1 MAAIAPDA
9 ARPRQSLGFSTH
21 AGGTWDR
28 VLAALG
34 PRTRRALAI
43 AGLAGVGAFWG
54 LAVGLGGLAAL
65 IICLA
70 LVACVFCVRDF
81 RAGVAMLILIMP
93 IAQSYMFPHAMFG
106 ITGLNPLNML
116 LVVTLGIYVMRT
128 AGDGTLTSF
137 VPRSLGWLYLVPI
150 TMGAFLGMDNAA
162 QIPSIFRDLDM
173 IFFDNATGYL
183 RDMFGKPM
191 TFVLYALLVAAAVQ
205 HSRAPERFLVPMVI
219 SVLVMA
225 GLALIYTIASEV
237 TLAQLS
243 GTYYRHLLSPLGLHA
258 NDLGR
263 LYACAYALLLF
274 TWDRTEN
281 LALKSTIMVAMVLV
295 VLALLVTFSRGAFFG
310 FILVNVIYLFSRR
323 RVKTLVLAVLAIP
336 VGLYFTPGAV
346 WSRMTM
352 GFGEGINAISA
363 GRVGEI
369 WTPLLP
375 TLLDSPIWGKGLGSI
390 MWSVPMIEGRLMQV
404 GHPHN
409 AYLRAFTDMGA
420 IGLVLL
426 VLFWIYIWRR
436 FRFYGR
442 DTRLTHEMQGFF
454 EGAAAGLLAFLV
466 AGVAGS
472 SLAPVPEQAF
482 LWLAVGMMYGYKRR
496 FGDKVNP

>member
-1 MAAIAPDA
+1 
-9 ARPRQSLGFSTH
+9 
-21 AGGTWDR
+21 
-28 VLAALG
+28 
-34 PRTRRALAI
+34 
-43 AGLAGVGAFWG
+43 
-54 LAVGLGGLAAL
+54 
-65 IICLA
+65 
-70 LVACVFCVRDF
+70 
-81 RAGVAMLILIMP
+81 
-93 IAQSYMFPHAMFG
+93 
-106 ITGLNPLNML
+106 
-116 LVVTLGIYVMRT
+116 
-128 AGDGTLTSF
+128 
-137 VPRSLGWLYLVPI
+137 
-150 TMGAFLGMDNAA
+150 
-162 QIPSIFRDLDM
+162 
-173 IFFDNATGYL
+173 
-183 RDMFGKPM
+183 
-191 TFVLYALLVAAAVQ
+191 
-205 HSRAPERFLVPMVI
+205 
-219 SVLVMA
+219 
-225 GLALIYTIASEV
+225 
-237 TLAQLS
+237 
-243 GTYYRHLLSPLGLHA
+243 
-258 NDLGR
+258 
-263 LYACAYALLLF
+263 
-274 TWDRTEN
+274 
-281 LALKSTIMVAMVLV
+281 MVAMVLV

-409 AYLRAFTDMGA
+409 AYLRAYLDMGA
-420 IGLVLL
+420 IGLVVL

-442 DTRLTHEMQGFF
+442 DARLTGEMQGFF

-482 LWLAVGMMYGYKRR
+482 LWLAIGMMYGYKRR

>member
-1 MAAIAPDA
+1 MAATTPHAPA
-9 ARPRQSLGFSTH
+9 PGLGFSTPA
-21 AGGTWDR
+21 AGGWER
-28 VLAALG
+28 LLAAAG

-43 AGLAGVGAFWG
+43 AGLAALGAFWG
-54 LAVGLGGLAAL
+54 LAIGFGGVAAL
-65 IICLA
+65 IICFA
-70 LVACVFCVRDF
+70 LVACVFCLRDY
-81 RAGVAMLILIMP
+81 RAGVVLLVMIMP
-93 IAQSYMFPHAMFG
+93 ISQSYVFPHAMFG

-116 LVVTLGIYVMRT
+116 MGVTLLTLFMRSAST
-128 AGDGTLTSF
+128 GEVAAF
-137 VPRSLGWLYLVPI
+137 VPRSLGWLFIVPI
-150 TMGAFLGMDNAA
+150 AMGAALGMDDVGK
-162 QIPSIFRDLDM
+162 IPSFFRDLDM
-173 IFFDNATGYL
+173 IFFDNAAGYV
-183 RDMFGKPM
+183 RDMFFKPM
-191 TFVLYALLVAAAVQ
+191 LLVLYALLIAAAVL
-205 HSRAPERFLVPMVI
+205 HSREPTRFITPMVV
-219 SVLVMA
+219 SAVVMA
-225 GLALIYTIASEV
+225 ALALIYAIVNEV

-243 GTYYRHLLSPLGLHA
+243 GTYHRQFFSPLGMHA

-274 TWDRTEN
+274 TWDRSEN
-281 LALKSTIMVAMVLV
+281 MALKSTLLIAMVLV

-323 RVKTLVLAVLAIP
+323 RVKTLVLATLAIP

-346 WSRMTM
+346 WSRVTM
-352 GFGEGINAISA
+352 GFGEGLNAISA

-375 TLLDSPIWGKGLGSI
+375 TLLDSPLWGKGLGSI

-409 AYLRAFTDMGA
+409 AYLRAYTDLGA

-442 DTRLTHEMQGFF
+442 DARLTGEMQGFF

-472 SLAPVPEQAF
+472 SLMPVPEQAF
-482 LWLAVGMMYGYKRR
+482 LWLAAGMMYGYKRR